1 MWWSRQGGSLN
12 ILAFTLVPC
21 CLNELTQL
29 ENEISRGRCP
39 SIQSL
44 GPCLLA
50 GSSGCILPLLTLKT
64 LIGGPEVFATII

>member
-1 MWWSRQGGSLN
+1 MWWSRQGGSLKS
-12 ILAFTLVPC
+12 LAFRLLPC

-29 ENEISRGRCP
+29 KTELFRGFCP

-50 GSSGCILPLLTLKT
+50 GSSGCILLLLTLQSLT
-64 LIGGPEVFATII
+64 GGPEVPASII

>member
-29 ENEISRGRCP
+29 EDEF
-39 SIQSL
+39 
-44 GPCLLA
+44 
-50 GSSGCILPLLTLKT
+50 SGAVVP
-64 LIGGPEVFATII
+64 PYSH